1 MTGGALIS
9 ISVVSHAQA
18 NLVREVLADLANFI
32 DPADFEVILTKNLPE
47 RLPFLSEEFAYPLNV
62 IDNAVPKGFGV
73 NHNAAFHL
81 ARGEYFCVMNPDIRM
96 PENPFPI
103 LIEEIER
110 QHAAVIAPA
119 VLTLAGQVE
128 DSIRRFPTPLS
139 LAGKMLG
146 RSDGRYPFAVGDET
160 FAADWVG
167 GMFMLFRAE
176 DYRRVGGFDEGF
188 FLYYEDVDIC
198 TRLWKAGRQVLACPR
213 AQVIHDARRASRRNL
228 RYMRWHVSSMARYLG
243 KHWLRLPNTGNVTLP
258 QVKTLPKD

>member
-1 MTGGALIS
+1 MASGALIS

-18 NLVREVLADLANFI
+18 NLARDVLSDLSSFI
-32 DPADFEVILTKNLPE
+32 DTADFEVILTKNIPE
-47 RLPFLSEEFAYPLNV
+47 RLPFSSEEFTYPLKLIENPV
-62 IDNAVPKGFGV
+62 SKGFGA

-81 ARGEYFCVMNPDIRM
+81 AKGEYFCVMNPDIRM

-110 QHAAVIAPA
+110 QHAAAIAPA
-119 VLTLAGQVE
+119 VLTPESKVE

-139 LAGKMLG
+139 LARKMLG

-167 GMFMLFRAE
+167 GMFMMFRAE

-198 TRLWKAGRQVLACPR
+198 TRLWKASRRVLACPR
-213 AQVIHDARRASRRNL
+213 AQVIHDARRASRHNF
-228 RYMRWHVSSMARYLG
+228 RYMRWHIGSMARYLG
-243 KHWLRLPNTGNVTLP
+243 KHWLRLPNTGNL
-258 QVKTLPKD
+258 